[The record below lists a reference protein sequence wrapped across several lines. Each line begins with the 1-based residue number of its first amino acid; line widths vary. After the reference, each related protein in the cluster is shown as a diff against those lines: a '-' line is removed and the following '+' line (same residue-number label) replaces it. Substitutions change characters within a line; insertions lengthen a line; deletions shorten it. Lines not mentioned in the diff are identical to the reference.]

1 MESVA
6 SRFGAVPA
14 LSPRAKIEVKA
25 PVIDAG
31 LSVYSGVVKAPAKLP
46 EVSPVSSDPLPYA
59 AAIHIPVNPPAH
71 CPVHICDECPRVIP
85 EFQYPASNYV
95 RVPDYK
101 AEAVNAPGELRKA
114 RFQRL

>member
-6 SRFGAVPA
+6 SRFGAVPIR
-14 LSPRAKIEVKA
+14 LPRAKIVLKA
-25 PVIDAG
+25 PAPDPA

-46 EVSPVSSDPLPYA
+46 EVSPVSSEPLPYA
-59 AAIHIPVNPPAH
+59 AAFHIPVNPPAY
-71 CPVHICDECPRVIP
+71 CPVHVCDECPRVIP